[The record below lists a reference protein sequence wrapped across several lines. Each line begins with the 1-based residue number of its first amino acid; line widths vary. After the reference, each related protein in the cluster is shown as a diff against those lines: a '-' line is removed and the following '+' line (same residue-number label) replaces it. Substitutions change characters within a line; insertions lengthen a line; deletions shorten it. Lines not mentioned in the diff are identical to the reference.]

1 MRGSQRS
8 NSFSLIS
15 LLVLGVLAV
24 TSASC
29 SAQAPSSLSP
39 ASPNAAA
46 ISNLFYII
54 FGIAVAVFVI
64 VESLLLYS
72 VIRFQR
78 KSDDEMPKQVH
89 GNVKLE
95 IAWTLAPALVL
106 AVVFGITFQTINS
119 LAEFPKD
126 SLKIKVTGHQWWW
139 QVEYPDLGIVTA
151 NEIHLPLDQAASFT
165 VESKDVIHSFWVPE
179 LGGKIDMIPGKKNQ
193 TWFRP
198 FKLGTFHG
206 QCAEFCGMA
215 HANMRFTVIVE
226 RADQFNAWVGKQ
238 QVAAAAPQTDLA
250 KRGQQEFLQGA
261 CVACHTVSG
270 TNAKGTIGPDL
281 THIASR
287 QTFAGSTM
295 EMNTDNLRAWLQD
308 PQTIKPG
315 NLMPNLKLSADQ
327 INALIAYLEALK

>member
-1 MRGSQRS
+1 MWSSHRHK
-8 NSFSLIS
+8 SFSLIS
-15 LLVLGVLAV
+15 SLVLGLLALMN
-24 TSASC
+24 ASC
-29 SAQAPSSLSP
+29 STQSPSPLSP
-39 ASPNAAA
+39 ASTNATA
-46 ISNLFYII
+46 ISNLFYLI

-89 GNVKLE
+89 GNPKLE
-95 IAWTLAPALVL
+95 IAWTLAPAIVL
-106 AVVFGITFQTINS
+106 AVVFGVTFQTINS
-119 LAEFPKD
+119 LAEMPKD

-151 NEIHLPLDQAASFT
+151 NEIHLPMGQAASFT

-179 LGGKIDMIPGKKNQ
+179 LGGKIDMIPGKRNQ

-198 FKLGTFHG
+198 LSPGTFHG

-226 RADQFNAWVGKQ
+226 RSDQFNAWVGKQ
-238 QVAAAAPQTDLA
+238 QAAAEPPVTDLA

-261 CVACHTVSG
+261 CASCHTVNG
-270 TNAKGTIGPDL
+270 TSAKGNVGPDL

-287 QTFAGSTM
+287 QTFAAGTM
-295 EMNTDNLRAWLQD
+295 EMNTDNLRAWLHD
-308 PQTIKPG
+308 PQAIKPG
-315 NLMPNLKLSADQ
+315 SLMPNLKLSADQ
-327 INALIAYLEALK
+327 ISVLIAYLEALK